1 MFTGII
7 ENIGTIVSIN
17 KMSGRWEFS
26 IKTTVMPHDIQEG
39 DSISIDG
46 VCLTVKRV
54 AKDMFYVDASLETLN
69 LTTLKEKKTG
79 DRVNIERAMKSD
91 GRFGGHIVMGHV
103 DGIGTIVEMKQS
115 GDSVRLEIQVPA
127 DISEYIVKKGSI
139 AIDGISLTV
148 NEQSDNKFTVNII
161 PYTLSKTTLGEKNLR
176 DKVNIETDVIGK
188 YVENFITKGKNK
200 GIDLDF
206 LYKHGFIKGE

>member
-1 MFTGII
+1 
-7 ENIGTIVSIN
+7 
-17 KMSGRWEFS
+17 
-26 IKTTVMPHDIQEG
+26 
-39 DSISIDG
+39 
-46 VCLTVKRV
+46 
-54 AKDMFYVDASLETLN
+54 
-69 LTTLKEKKTG
+69 
-79 DRVNIERAMKSD
+79 
-91 GRFGGHIVMGHV
+91 MGHV

-127 DISEYIVKKGSI
+127 DISKYIVKKGSI